1 MALTT
6 PPFGLLLFVMKS
18 VAPPDTTMRQIYLA
32 GIPFLVCDLI
42 VLIIVLAYPET
53 VNWLVDWV
61 YAK

>member
-1 MALTT
+1 
-6 PPFGLLLFVMKS
+6 MKG